1 MTCASKDRAEFNA
14 FLRVLEPV
22 FNSFGAHHLE
32 SDGQVDT
39 SPDGQECFVQ
49 ITAFP
54 DINSARAGLASEEYA
69 ATDSLR
75 SRLTDFDVVV
85 IEQATF

>member
-1 MTCASKDRAEFNA
+1 MTCASKDRAKFNA

-22 FNSFGAHHLE
+22 FNS
-32 SDGQVDT
+32 GQVDT

-54 DINSARAGLASEEYA
+54 DINSAQAGLASEEYE